1 MFLHCSQSFCAQ
13 SSPWLSLPKCSLT
26 LCPTCSPPQSTADR
40 GGRQRLHS
48 KEAGT
53 GRLVE
58 AEQRAKGTLKLSV
71 YKKYWTEAS
80 VLVPVLVFSLF
91 GIVQAIDAYNR
102 YWLSYWTENKF
113 DQGLG
118 FYLGA

>member
-1 MFLHCSQSFCAQ
+1 
-13 SSPWLSLPKCSLT
+13 
-26 LCPTCSPPQSTADR
+26 
-40 GGRQRLHS
+40 
-48 KEAGT
+48 
-53 GRLVE
+53 VE
-58 AEQRAKGTLKLSV
+58 AEQRAKGNLKLSV

-113 DQGLG
+113 DQGLA
-118 FYLGA
+118 FYLGG